1 MARKR
6 TSKAAAGPQLSIS
19 DDGVRLIASFEG
31 FRSDLYN
38 DPAGHC
44 TIGYGHLVHLGNC
57 DGSEPADLRKGI
69 TRKRAR
75 ELLRNDAA
83 SAEAAINDAVQVPLS
98 QEQFDALVSFVFNVG
113 TGAFGKSTLLRRLNK
128 GRYQDVPG
136 QLDRWVKAGG
146 KTLEGLVRRRKEEGE
161 LFASGT
167 VEPPEPTKPSKP
179 TKPTKPSKRKAP
191 PVPVD
196 EDETVHRDLG
206 LTSPLTEGADVKAL
220 QHALNVIAK
229 RFGRIVDFEL
239 DEDGKLGDRTVQAT
253 IVAGHV
259 MGLVDSR
266 LHDIEK
272 QHVIAKSV
280 QRMLREPGG
289 RTEAAAAR
297 GKERRDEL
305 RKRLDTSVP
314 LAAVRVA
321 MSAGSP
327 HWGGSNDV
335 MAAFVEPFLV
345 KRGLPLGSGKRTPA
359 ENKRVGGSPTS
370 DHLTTRTTTAARDFP
385 TFSGED
391 DARALAKSMGFK
403 SWRPNSFDGFTF
415 SAGGHSF
422 HVQILWGAA
431 INHADHVHVGI
442 SAA

>member
-6 TSKAAAGPQLSIS
+6 RSATAAQNLSLS

-57 DGSEPADLRKGI
+57 DGSEPADFRNGISRKH
-69 TRKRAR
+69 AR
-75 ELLRNDAA
+75 ELLRDDAA
-83 SAEAAINDAVQVPLS
+83 SAEAAVNDAVKVSLS

-113 TGAFGKSTLLRRLNK
+113 TGAFRRSTLLRLLND
-128 GRYQDVPG
+128 GGYDDVPK

-167 VEPPEPTKPSKP
+167 VQPPEPEKPEKPKKSPKP
-179 TKPTKPSKRKAP
+179 TKRKSV
-191 PVPVD
+191 PVPVE
-196 EDETVHRDLG
+196 EDETIHRDLE

-229 RFGRIVDFEL
+229 RFDRIIDFKL
-239 DEDGKLGDRTVQAT
+239 DEDGKLGDKTLQAT
-253 IVAGHV
+253 IEAAHV
-259 MGLVDSR
+259 MGLAGSR

-272 QHVIAKSV
+272 QHEIAKSV
-280 QRMLREPGG
+280 QQMLREPST
-289 RTEAAAAR
+289 RTEAQTAR
-297 GKERRDEL
+297 AKERRDEL

-314 LAAVRVA
+314 LAAVRVD

-335 MAAFVEPFLV
+335 MEAFVEPFLV

-359 ENKRVGGSPTS
+359 ENRRVGGSPTS

-415 SAGGHSF
+415 SAGSHSF
-422 HVQILWGAA
+422 RVQILWGAA
-431 INHADHVHVGI
+431 IDHSDHVHVGI
-442 SAA
+442 SVA

>member
-6 TSKAAAGPQLSIS
+6 RSASAMVLS
-19 DDGVRLIASFEG
+19 DEGVRLIAGFEG
-31 FRSDLYN
+31 FRSDLYD

-44 TIGYGHLVHLGNC
+44 TIGYGHLVHLGSC
-57 DGSEPADLRKGI
+57 DGSEPAAFRKGI
-69 TRKRAR
+69 SRKRAR
-75 ELLRNDAA
+75 ELLRGDAA
-83 SAEAAINDAVQVPLS
+83 SAEAAVGDAVKVPLS

-113 TGAFGKSTLLRRLNK
+113 TGAFRRSTLLRLLND
-128 GRYQDVPG
+128 GGYDDVPR

-146 KTLEGLVRRRKEEGE
+146 KTLAGLVRRRKEEGE

-167 VEPPEPTKPSKP
+167 VEPKPAKP
-179 TKPTKPSKRKAP
+179 TKPTRPSKRKAAP
-191 PVPVD
+191 APAE
-196 EDETVHRDLG
+196 EDETIHRDLE
-206 LTSPLTEGADVKAL
+206 LTSPLTEGADVEAL
-220 QHALNVIAK
+220 QHAVNVVAK

-239 DEDGKLGDRTVQAT
+239 DEDGKLGDETLRAT
-253 IVAGHV
+253 IEAAHV
-259 MGLVDSR
+259 MGLAGSR

-272 QHVIAKSV
+272 RHVIAQSV
-280 QRMLREPGG
+280 QRMLREP
-289 RTEAAAAR
+289 RTRTDAQRAR
-297 GKERRDEL
+297 GRERRDDL

-321 MSAGSP
+321 RSAGSP
-327 HWGGSNDV
+327 HWGGANDV
-335 MAAFVEPFLV
+335 MEAFVEPFLV

-370 DHLTTRTTTAARDFP
+370 DHLTTHTRTAARDFP

-391 DARALAKSMGFK
+391 DARALARSMGFK

-422 HVQILWGAA
+422 RAQILWGAA
-431 INHADHVHVGI
+431 INHDDHVHVGI
-442 SAA
+442 SIA

>member
-6 TSKAAAGPQLSIS
+6 RSATASAGQELSLS
-19 DDGVRLIASFEG
+19 DDGVRLIAGFEG

-69 TRKRAR
+69 SRKRAR
-75 ELLRNDAA
+75 ELLRDDAA
-83 SAEAAINDAVQVPLS
+83 SAEAAVNDAVKVPLG

-113 TGAFGKSTLLRRLNK
+113 TGAFRRSTLLRLLND
-128 GRYQDVPG
+128 GGYDDVPK

-146 KTLEGLVRRRKEEGE
+146 KTLEGLVRRRKDEGE

-167 VEPPEPTKPSKP
+167 VEPSKLSKPS
-179 TKPTKPSKRKAP
+179 KPSKRKAA
-191 PVPVD
+191 PVPAKD
-196 EDETVHRDLG
+196 DETADEAVHRDLE

-220 QHALNVIAK
+220 QHALNVITK
-229 RFGRIVDFEL
+229 RFDRIVDFRL
-239 DEDGKLGDRTVQAT
+239 DEDGALGEKTLQAT
-253 IVAGHV
+253 IEAAQV
-259 MGLVDSR
+259 MGLAGSR

-272 QHVIAKSV
+272 QHVIAQSV
-280 QRMLREPGG
+280 QRMLRDPST
-289 RTEAAAAR
+289 RTDAQTAR
-297 GKERRDEL
+297 AKERRDEL

-314 LAAVRVA
+314 LAAVRVD

-335 MAAFVEPFLV
+335 MEAFVEPFLV

-359 ENKRVGGSPTS
+359 ENKRVGGSATS

-403 SWRPNSFDGFTF
+403 SWRPDSFETFAF

-422 HVQILWGAA
+422 RVQILWGAG
-431 INHADHVHVGI
+431 IQHGDHVHVGI
-442 SAA
+442 SAG

>member
-6 TSKAAAGPQLSIS
+6 RSKAAAGPQLGIS

-57 DGSEPADLRKGI
+57 DGSEPADFRKGI
-69 TRKRAR
+69 SRKRAR
-75 ELLRNDAA
+75 ELLRDDAA
-83 SAEAAINDAVQVPLS
+83 SAEAAVNDGVEVPLG

-113 TGAFGKSTLLRRLNK
+113 TGAFGRSTLLRHLNK
-128 GRYQDVPG
+128 GRYDDVPK
-136 QLDRWVKAGG
+136 QLDRWVKADG

-167 VEPPEPTKPSKP
+167 VEPAEPTKP
-179 TKPTKPSKRKAP
+179 TKPTKPAKRKSV

-196 EDETVHRDLG
+196 EDETIHRDLG

-220 QHALNVIAK
+220 QHALNVVAK
-229 RFGRIVDFEL
+229 RFDRIIDFKL
-239 DEDGKLGDRTVQAT
+239 DEDGKLGDETVRAT
-253 IVAGHV
+253 IEAAHV
-259 MGLVDSR
+259 MGLAGSR

-272 QHVIAKSV
+272 QHEIAKSV
-280 QRMLREPGG
+280 QQMLREPST
-289 RTEAAAAR
+289 RTEAQTAR
-297 GKERRDEL
+297 AKERRDEL

-314 LAAVRVA
+314 LAAVRVNT
-321 MSAGSP
+321 SRGSP

-335 MAAFVEPFLV
+335 MEAFVEPFLV

-370 DHLTTRTTTAARDFP
+370 DHLTTHTTTAARDFP

-403 SWRPNSFDGFTF
+403 SWRPNRFDGFTF

-422 HVQILWGAA
+422 RVQILWGAA
-431 INHADHVHVGI
+431 INHSDHVHVGI
-442 SAA
+442 SVA